1 MFSIEFQVTFH
12 MKDQVNKAYSQKK
25 RTWSRAYPEI
35 KQMLKLIDN
44 DFKAAIIIILNEV
57 KQNMFLIKE
66 KSQEIQSYYV
76 ILSTALI
83 WILVL

>member
-1 MFSIEFQVTFH
+1 
-12 MKDQVNKAYSQKK
+12 
-25 RTWSRAYPEI
+25 
-35 KQMLKLIDN
+35 MLKLIDN

-57 KQNMFLIKE
+57 NQNMFLIKE

-83 WILVL
+83 